1 MSQAVPNVSHAS
13 SRAASPRAAP
23 SEVRLLVAAFTFAAI
38 LTLVA
43 LLAFS
48 ACAPRTSTTVTDDIT
63 NDIAGLETE
72 LFVEPT
78 TFAVGDSVRVTLTLT
93 NLTDRTLRVSFL
105 DRRQIGLAVHDMVGD
120 LLYVDDFTI
129 SVPTYLPLATFET
142 WERTIQWAGRVRQ
155 DRNPVGL
162 WPGSYQLQA
171 GLKRWGDIL
180 LNKTNMVPI
189 EVVAPG
195 GE

>member
-1 MSQAVPNVSHAS
+1 MPSLSRTPCRTS
-13 SRAASPRAAP
+13 STGAAP
-23 SEVRLLVAAFTFAAI
+23 SKAVFLAAVCALAAI
-38 LTLVA
+38 FTLA
-43 LLAFS
+43 
-48 ACAPRTSTTVTDDIT
+48 ACAPRTSTTVADDIT

-72 LFVEPT
+72 LHVEPD
-78 TFAVGDSVRVTLTLT
+78 TFAVGDSVRITLTLT
-93 NLTDRTLRVSFL
+93 NLTERTLRVSFL
-105 DRRQIGLAVHDMVGD
+105 NRRQIGLAVYDLAGD

-142 WERTIQWAGRVRQ
+142 WRRTIQWDGKVRQ

-189 EVVAPG
+189 EVVAPD